1 MWRRSE
7 LWEPAIRK
15 RGRNGDLR
23 WACPRWSQVSS
34 VSHVYRGINSED
46 WRDLLDSGL
55 IRTDKKLESSASFAL
70 TAATAL
76 SYVQV
81 GSDNPSRTG
90 MPIYLLEVRRSAR
103 MRKVRVAY
111 DYLIADQPV
120 PVSEITR
127 VFRFDRDGQ
136 VYQSH
141 TLGL

>member
-1 MWRRSE
+1 MWRRSD
-7 LWEPAIRK
+7 LWEPATRK

-23 WACPRWSQVSS
+23 WPCPRWTHVPSLG
-34 VSHVYRGINSED
+34 HVYRGINAED
-46 WRDLLDSGL
+46 WQDLLDSGL
-55 IRTDKKLESSASFAL
+55 IRTNKKLESSASFAL
-70 TAATAL
+70 TAAVAL

-90 MPIYLLEVRRSAR
+90 RSVYLLEVKRSSR

-111 DYLIADQPV
+111 DYLIADEPV
-120 PVSEITR
+120 PVSEIVR
-127 VFRFDRDGQ
+127 VFRFDSDGQ

>member
-1 MWRRSE
+1 MWRRSD
-7 LWEPAIRK
+7 LWEPATRK

-23 WACPRWSQVSS
+23 WACPRWASIAS
-34 VSHVYRGINSED
+34 VAHVYRGINSED

-55 IRTDKKLESSASFAL
+55 IRTNKKLESSASFAL
-70 TAATAL
+70 TAAVAL

-90 MPIYLLEVRRSAR
+90 RSVYLLEVKRSSR

-111 DYLIADQPV
+111 DYLIADEPV
-120 PVSEITR
+120 PVSEIVR
-127 VFRFDRDGQ
+127 VFRFDSDGQ